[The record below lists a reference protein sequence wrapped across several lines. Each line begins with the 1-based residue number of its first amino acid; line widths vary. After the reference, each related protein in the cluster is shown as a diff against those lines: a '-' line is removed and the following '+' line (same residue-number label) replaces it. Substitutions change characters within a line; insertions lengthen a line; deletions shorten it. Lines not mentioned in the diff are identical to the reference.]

1 MGGAT
6 RPRRRLPRMCWSRRY
21 FFSLPRGKKEFMVTL
36 QRSGVDRL
44 KPAGQS
50 IRNDVLI
57 QINFETFSNR

>member
-1 MGGAT
+1 
-6 RPRRRLPRMCWSRRY
+6 MCWSRRY
-21 FFSLPRGKKEFMVTL
+21 FFSLPRGKKEFMVAL

-57 QINFETFSNR
+57 QINFETFSNS